1 MRQGLPE
8 RGRIGIFNRSYY
20 EEVVVVRVHP
30 ELLDHQ
36 KVPRELLKTK
46 HLWKARYEDIRNF
59 ESYLSRNGILIR
71 KFFLHVS
78 RKEQEKRF
86 RERLDRPEK
95 NWKFSAADLK
105 ERERWHD
112 YQDAYEDMIRATAT
126 PEAPWYV
133 VPADRKWFT
142 RVVVAAAI
150 VDGLAGLR
158 LKYPSVSKTQMKEIE
173 RARKALNAREE
184 RT

>member
-1 MRQGLPE
+1 
-8 RGRIGIFNRSYY
+8 
-20 EEVVVVRVHP
+20 VHP

-36 KVPRELLKTK
+36 KVPRELLDTK
-46 HLWKARYEDIRNF
+46 NLWKQRYKDIRSF
-59 ESYLSRNGILIR
+59 ETYLSRNGILIR

-86 RERLDRPEK
+86 RERLERPEK

-105 ERERWHD
+105 ERERWDD
-112 YQDAYEDMIRATAT
+112 YQEAYEDMIRSTAT

-150 VDGLAGLR
+150 VDGLAGLE
-158 LKYPSVSKTQMKEIE
+158 LEYPSVSKTQMEEIE
-173 RARKALNAREE
+173 RARKALNKKR
-184 RT
+184 